1 MSGGRDQG
9 HQVSVIT
16 MIITMIII
24 ITFIYHYHYHYHHY
38 HYHHQVSVITAR
50 SSVIRGPAIS
60 DTEDR
65 SEQVITLTDLGY
77 SDPSDPDWSLPFKRK
92 VLSHYLQRRSRLPN
106 Y

>member
-9 HQVSVIT
+9 
-16 MIITMIII
+16 
-24 ITFIYHYHYHYHHY
+24 
-38 HYHHQVSVITAR
+38 HQVSVITAR

-65 SEQVITLTDLGY
+65 SEEVITSEEVIRLTDLGY

>member
-9 HQVSVIT
+9 
-16 MIITMIII
+16 
-24 ITFIYHYHYHYHHY
+24 
-38 HYHHQVSVITAR
+38 HQVSVITAR

-60 DTEDR
+60 DTEDT